1 MKRPRGLPAVFG
13 AVLLLA
19 APPAAGQTLKASAPE
34 PSSPA
39 HGAQAG
45 SRNPALTVR
54 NAQGLWAPA
63 AFSYRFEIA
72 AGDDPATLAA
82 SGIVPQ
88 GVDVT
93 TFTPSAAL
101 DYGRT
106 YWWRARAEL
115 DGAFGPWSPTRS
127 FTTPARPRSGGRL
140 AFSDVSAAS
149 GVSNPT
155 LGGHGVMFADAT
167 ADRRPDLYV
176 TMNFND
182 PVADQFFVNRGGG
195 RFAEEGAA
203 RGAAD
208 FDVGSHGAAFA
219 DLDNDGDY
227 DLINGAT
234 GESGAP
240 NNLFRNDGFGRFTD
254 ATPQS
259 MANRRE
265 PTRAMLA
272 FDMDRDGDLDI
283 FGVSG
288 WKGSGDPAGERN
300 EVYRNDGGAWRAVTS
315 GALYDAPAGQG
326 ATDTDFDG
334 DGDVDVI
341 AANRD
346 GDLNLLRNDGS
357 GTFSAVDPDA
367 VGIGR
372 DAYSGVTAADVDSDG
387 DVDLLLV
394 GLAGGDTVGHL
405 YRNLGRGRFA
415 FARTFTGIDGYMGGF
430 ADLDHD
436 GDLDLVFAGDD
447 VSYLNDGRGG
457 FRRGPEIPTAG
468 INDPRAVA
476 FADVDGDG
484 DLDFAVGAKRSPN
497 RLFRND
503 NGSGN
508 WLKVRLV
515 TRQGQ
520 AGAFGAKVSVYPAGA
535 AGSAPLG
542 IRESRSSNGYLGQD
556 DPVLHFGLGDHR
568 AVTVMVTFLDGAM
581 RVLAGVPANRTV
593 TVDGA
598 AGGAS
603 AMFVEQHR

>member
-1 MKRPRGLPAVFG
+1 MARPGGLPAAFG
-13 AVLLLA
+13 AALLLA
-19 APPAAGQTLKASAPE
+19 PPAVGQTLKATAPE

-39 HGAQAG
+39 HGVQAG

-54 NAQGLWAPA
+54 NAQGLWAAA

-72 AGDDPATLAA
+72 AADDPATLAA
-82 SGIVPQ
+82 FGVVPQ

-93 TFTPSAAL
+93 TFTPTVPL
-101 DYGRT
+101 DYDRT

-127 FTTPARPRSGGRL
+127 FTTSARPRSGGRL

-149 GVSNPT
+149 GVSNPV

-167 ADRRPDLYV
+167 GDRRPDLYV

-182 PVADQFFVNRGGG
+182 PVADQFFVNGGDG
-195 RFAEEGAA
+195 RFTEAGAA

-234 GESGAP
+234 GENGAP
-240 NNLFRNDGFGRFTD
+240 NNVFRNDGFGRFTD

-288 WKGSGDPAGERN
+288 WKGSGDPPGERN
-300 EVYRNDGGAWRAVTS
+300 EVYRNDDGAWHAVTT
-315 GALYDAPAGQG
+315 GALHQAPAGQG

-334 DGDVDVI
+334 DGDIDVI

-346 GDLNLLRNDGS
+346 GDLNILRNDGS
-357 GTFSAVDPDA
+357 GTFRAVDPDA

-372 DAYSGVTAADVDSDG
+372 DAYSGVTAADVDNDG

-394 GLAGGDTVGHL
+394 GLAGGDTIGYL
-405 YRNLGRGRFA
+405 YRNLGGGRFA
-415 FARTFTGIDGYMGGF
+415 FTRAFTGIDGYMGGF

-447 VSYLNDGRGG
+447 VSYLNDGRGE

-468 INDPRAVA
+468 VNDPRAVA
-476 FADVDGDG
+476 FADVDADG

-503 NGSGN
+503 NRSGN

-515 TRQGQ
+515 TRLGQ

-535 AGSAPLG
+535 PGSAPLG
-542 IRESRSSNGYLGQD
+542 VRESRSGNGYLGQD

-568 AVTVMVTFLDGAM
+568 SVTVIATFLDGAM
-581 RVLAGVPANRTV
+581 RVLAGVSANQTV

-603 AMFVEQHR
+603 AMFVEPDR

>member
-1 MKRPRGLPAVFG
+1 MAAVFG

-93 TFTPSAAL
+93 TFTPPAAL

-115 DGAFGPWSPTRS
+115 DSAFGPWSPTRS
-127 FTTPARPRSGGRL
+127 FTTPARPRSVGRL

-415 FARTFTGIDGYMGGF
+415 FVRTFTGIDGYMGGF